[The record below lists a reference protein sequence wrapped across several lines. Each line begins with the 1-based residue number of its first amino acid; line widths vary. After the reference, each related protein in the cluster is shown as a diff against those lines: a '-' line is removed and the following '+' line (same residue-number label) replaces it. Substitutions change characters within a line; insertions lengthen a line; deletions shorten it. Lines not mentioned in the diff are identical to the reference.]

1 MLLSDPDDDEPTQ
14 AIVMDTSSPAVAA
27 GSDDED
33 KQGDEPTQAW
43 NRSAGQEEGEV
54 DDDDEA
60 PTQAVEASTT
70 ASRGEESDTD
80 DQPTQAYSKSAG
92 GVGEESGGEGTG
104 GEGMAGDGRGLE

>member
-54 DDDDEA
+54 DDDDGRCMYCYDSLCQLSHPCDVCA
-60 PTQAVEASTT
+60 C
-70 ASRGEESDTD
+70 SDDT
-80 DQPTQAYSKSAG
+80 SE
-92 GVGEESGGEGTG
+92 V
-104 GEGMAGDGRGLE
+104 